1 MRTGML
7 LLALATLGLSA
18 APALAENGPDPLAI
32 RGELAYRARIAL
44 PPASVAVVE
53 LRDAAAPP
61 EASAVAELRTALQG
75 RQVPVPFELLID
87 RAVLAPDARY
97 AIRGGILLDGRPIW
111 ASEPRGVD
119 TAGNLVEVGTL
130 ELAEVQSSG
139 FASTLRCGDL
149 LVTVGFVGQQARLEV
164 DGAVLDLDPVE
175 AASGARFADGAE
187 PPTSFWSKGDRAQLV
202 LRGVEYPECE
212 AEPVPPR
219 VFRAG
224 GNEPGWSL
232 LVDAAGLELT
242 TGYGERRRR
251 ADTVTLERVPGG
263 RIYRAAAEG
272 TAITAAVTDRVCVD
286 TMTGVPRPAAVEVTV
301 GDERLSGCGGEPAEL
316 LTGGEWQ
323 VTGIEGAA
331 VLADAVPTIEFDAEG
346 SVYAKGSCNRYRGG
360 YKLTGESFT
369 MGPFAS
375 TMMACPEPMMEQ
387 EQRFLAA
394 MAKVAAFAMTPE
406 GGLELKA
413 LDGTVLVAAA
423 RG

>member
-1 MRTGML
+1 MRMGAMVAVAL
-7 LLALATLGLSA
+7 GLLATA
-18 APALAENGPDPLAI
+18 ALAENAPDPVTV

-44 PPASVAVVE
+44 PPEAIAVVE

-75 RQVPVPFELLID
+75 RQVPVPFELVVD
-87 RAVLAPDARY
+87 RAALAPDARY
-97 AIRGGILLDGRPIW
+97 ALRGGILLDGRPVW

-119 TAGNLVEVGTL
+119 TAGSMVEVGTL
-130 ELAEVQSSG
+130 ELAQMQASG

-164 DGAVLDLDPVE
+164 DGAILDLDPVE
-175 AASGARFADGAE
+175 AASGARFADRAD

-202 LRGVEYPECE
+202 LRGVEYPECV
-212 AEPVPPR
+212 AEREPPR

-232 LVDAAGLELT
+232 LVDTAGLELT
-242 TGYGERRRR
+242 TGYGEQRRR

-263 RIYRAAAEG
+263 RIYRAQADGAA
-272 TAITAAVTDRVCVD
+272 IVAAVTDRVCVD
-286 TMTGVPRPAAVEVTV
+286 TMTGMPRPASVEVTV
-301 GDERLSGCGGEPAEL
+301 GEQRLSGCGGDPAEL
-316 LTGGEWQ
+316 LTGPEWR
-323 VTGIEGAA
+323 VTGIAGGA
-331 VLADAVPTIEFDAEG
+331 VLADAVPTIAFDAAG
-346 SVYAKGSCNRYRGG
+346 SVYGKGSCNRYRGG

-375 TMMACPEPMMEQ
+375 TMMACPEPMMDQ

-394 MAKVAAFAMTPE
+394 MAKIAAFAVTPE

-413 LDGTVLVAAA
+413 VDGTVLVTAS